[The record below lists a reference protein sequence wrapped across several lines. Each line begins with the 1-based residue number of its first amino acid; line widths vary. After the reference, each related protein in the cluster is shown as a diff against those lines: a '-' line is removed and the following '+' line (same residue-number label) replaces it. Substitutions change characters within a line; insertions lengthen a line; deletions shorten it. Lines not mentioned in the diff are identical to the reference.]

1 MANETPKTKAEI
13 EAIKKAKDKI
23 VKSKKIVKK

>member
-23 VKSKKIVKK
+23 VKSKKIIIK